1 MQRPA
6 AIFLA
11 LTLMG
16 GRTAQAQSST
26 SDAGSALTALLRE
39 LQNDQLPITQVI
51 ANLVTTEISTFP
63 AASSSAGFTY
73 TFDPQLGVP
82 ALTTKSF
89 GPLFVERPETAGRG
103 RLAVSFD
110 VQHMQW
116 HSIDRLGLN
125 NGDLFRSDPSV
136 AQSFIDLRSTT
147 AAIGVT
153 VGVTDRIDVGA
164 NVPLVVTAVSGH
176 STFFALR
183 ADIAGTSQGIGDV
196 TLRSKVRLLG
206 AGHSGAS
213 ASVELRLPTGDSA
226 KLLGVGKSEVRV
238 LFIAQEHG
246 DVVSHHVNVGY
257 TFAGS
262 GAPRDLGLSNAAQ
275 QVLEP
280 SDEVNYSGGIDV
292 AAARRLTVSGD
303 LIGRALRNTVQVT
316 MSASGDLTPVPRNF
330 LPLLVVVAG
339 AKVNIAGQWLLRASV
354 LFPITDN
361 GLKPTVTPLIGLER
375 AF

>member
-1 MQRPA
+1 MQRTA

-11 LTLMG
+11 LTFIG
-16 GRTAQAQSST
+16 GRTVQAQSST
-26 SDAGSALTALLRE
+26 SDAGTALAALVPG
-39 LQNDQLPITQVI
+39 LQSAPIAKVI
-51 ANLVTTEISTFP
+51 ANLVATEISTFP
-63 AASSSAGFTY
+63 TASSSAGFTY

-82 ALTTKSF
+82 VQTTNSF

-116 HSIDRLGLN
+116 QSIDRLGLN
-125 NGDLFRSDPSV
+125 NGDLFTIDPSIQ
-136 AQSFIDLRSTT
+136 QSFIDLRSTT

-164 NVPLVVTAVSGH
+164 NVPLVETTVSGVYQYFDVRVPH
-176 STFFALR
+176 
-183 ADIAGTSQGIGDV
+183 AGTSRGIGDV

-213 ASVELRLPTGDSA
+213 ASVEVRLPTGDSA
-226 KLLGVGKSEVRV
+226 RLLGVGKSEARV

-246 DVVSHHVNVGY
+246 DVVSHHINIGY

-262 GAPRDLGLSNAAQ
+262 GVPRDFGLSNAAP

-280 SDEVNYSGGIDV
+280 SDEINYSGGIDV
-292 AAARRLTVSGD
+292 AAARRVTVSGD
-303 LIGRALRNTVQVT
+303 LIGRALRNTVQAT
-316 MSASGDLTPVPRNF
+316 MSSSGQLTLVPRSL